1 VEAALRAGNP
11 EVQGLCLALSDWSAE
26 LKILEALPWK
36 TRWVDFFSP
45 PQRLSRGGLAV
56 TSVHPIARPIAP
68 EQGSRQLM
76 RLAAVR
82 LRVGVSRS
90 ASGRSPRSSAGILR
104 SVLEI
109 ALLVNEDLLSQEAD
123 GVCDSNPIRDPIGL
137 EVDRPWVLQKEID
150 VPQLLRGD
158 TSDFHRGFSLVVAIV
173 FTAD

>member
-1 VEAALRAGNP
+1 MAA
-11 EVQGLCLALSDWSAE
+11 GLPTSTSGAS
-26 LKILEALPWK
+26 IRP
-36 TRWVDFFSP
+36 
-45 PQRLSRGGLAV
+45 AV
-56 TSVHPIARPIAP
+56 P
-68 EQGSRQLM
+68 
-76 RLAAVR
+76 
-82 LRVGVSRS
+82 
-90 ASGRSPRSSAGILR
+90 GILR